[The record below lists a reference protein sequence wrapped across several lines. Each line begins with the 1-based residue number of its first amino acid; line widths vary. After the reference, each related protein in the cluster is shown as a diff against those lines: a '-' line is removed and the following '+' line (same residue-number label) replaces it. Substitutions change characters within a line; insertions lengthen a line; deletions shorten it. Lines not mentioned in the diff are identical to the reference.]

1 TNRHSLPL
9 RKSPCASRGFF
20 LRQLRTKIRVGGA
33 SDTVQSSSRN
43 AETYLERSVDIGQSD
58 GGDGDPESEFDG
70 VNGAGGIRMLGQ
82 FFGDSLGELRANM
95 PEKRMAPRM
104 EQAHEAVADE
114 NQASEFE

>member
-1 TNRHSLPL
+1 MD
-9 RKSPCASRGFF
+9 
-20 LRQLRTKIRVGGA
+20 GG
-33 SDTVQSSSRN
+33 QSSSRN

-58 GGDGDPESEFDG
+58 GGDGDAESEFGG

-82 FFGDSLGELRANM
+82 FFGDSFGELRANM